1 MQTDGQDESLEQT
14 AAGAFVAVF
23 SFRVTDFPSFAH
35 LLPFVARTRD
45 RRRADSTRSAS
56 HERAGEALR
65 AAAGQRHAR
74 ALARLDRLST
84 PPLDPRRLERAAFR
98 PPNTGQTC
106 TATNAVLE
114 LRLAVARR
122 YAQTYG
128 CINWRRAV
136 VEEGDCLIIADCEA
150 DCLCCSTTTRLL
162 GHHAD
167 PI

>member
-122 YAQTYG
+122 YGRVRIAVLCVGVVTVRDPTKNETSQTKKSQ
-128 CINWRRAV
+128 RTASDDR
-136 VEEGDCLIIADCEA
+136 GDLD
-150 DCLCCSTTTRLL
+150 
-162 GHHAD
+162 
-167 PI
+167 